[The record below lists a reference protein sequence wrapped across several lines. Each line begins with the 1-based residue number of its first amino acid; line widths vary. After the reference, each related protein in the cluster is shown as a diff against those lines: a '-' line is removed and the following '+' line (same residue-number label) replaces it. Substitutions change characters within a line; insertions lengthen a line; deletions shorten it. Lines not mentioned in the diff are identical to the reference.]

1 MWKVTQNA
9 SLSIELDIVAGAPV
23 CNILDKRFTNKHAL
37 YTNKHTNKLH
47 TYKDK
52 NTQFNHVILSCVRAH
67 AQV

>member
-47 TYKDK
+47 TYKD
-52 NTQFNHVILSCVRAH
+52 
-67 AQV
+67 